1 MAAILFAAAPAV
13 DDPSG
18 GQNDAFGG
26 LCEATHKHSSRSM
39 NALI

>member
-26 LCEATHKHSSRSM
+26 LCKDA
-39 NALI
+39 